1 MATNRISLKAPNGD
15 SIIQTSKDMEEYFLK
30 LGYTK
35 VDGAVIKPK
44 VFSNKAKYKINKEDK
59 AFWLIDP
66 IDGTRDYIKKKDEYT
81 LNAALIINLKPAI
94 GIVYAPEKN
103 RLFFSYGKGL
113 AFEINNGKKLVLN
126 CKKIN
131 NKKEIT

>member
-15 SIIQTSKDMEEYFLK
+15 SVIETSKDMEEYFLK

-59 AFWLIDP
+59 
-66 IDGTRDYIKKKDEYT
+66 
-81 LNAALIINLKPAI
+81 
-94 GIVYAPEKN
+94 
-103 RLFFSYGKGL
+103 
-113 AFEINNGKKLVLN
+113 
-126 CKKIN
+126 
-131 NKKEIT
+131 